1 MIEGE
6 KNRGTIDPSPAYSLR
21 SSMAWGVARPREKDA
36 VIDFFTSSK
45 GDSIAN
51 GDAAEDG
58 IVAN

>member
-1 MIEGE
+1 
-6 KNRGTIDPSPAYSLR
+6 
-21 SSMAWGVARPREKDA
+21 MAWGVARPREKDA